1 MPECPICFGDRVL
14 DCRDDDALLAER
26 FTDAELS
33 MMEQQR
39 PGFRRTVGIV
49 DCEECEATGVVS
61 EERLAEIMAFSR
73 AMIDQALARARE
85 LGLVP

>member
-33 MMEQQR
+33 AMEEQR
-39 PGFRRTVGIV
+39 PGFVRTVGIIE
-49 DCEECEATGVVS
+49 CEECDATGVVS
-61 EERLAEIMAFSR
+61 EERLAEIMAATR
-73 AMIDQALARARE
+73 AMIDQALARARD